1 MKNEPREVDTLTSH
15 ARRTGNGTIDVVLA
29 VRGHRFA
36 AGDAKVRLRAGKNVI
51 RAAAAVDENGVVHF
65 SVPQKGLQRAE
76 WRLAVRTAGD
86 EEFVRV
92 PARLLAPPGQPAALL
107 SGPGPQAVASS
118 TPAAST
124 LKRGLRK
131 GARRGRK
138 VASRVRRQVR
148 EAGDAGGPAL
158 GVDPVSG
165 STSPSDAVEPPAP
178 PAQAPAP
185 VAPAASPRARLTQ
198 AGALKEPLSLLSTD
212 IEHALLLTTPD
223 TTKAAARW
231 VKQLSPAS
239 VTVVL
244 LTADPQEAERW
255 SPPQGTPGSTVTTGV
270 ATGRDTLLQHVQA
283 LPRLDLVVATFPD
296 DDESVWPDGSDLVP
310 ILFPY
315 VSRGGGYLQDRST
328 EGAVAFP
335 WWLSRLAGAP
345 AEGGRREE
353 RERDAMLSGAIG
365 TVVVAPNLV
374 LTTKRQRHYLKIREE
389 QVPDLLAAREP
400 DLDVTILG
408 SRAGGSLTPATQ
420 EQSYGPRFGD
430 PWPDRID
437 YPSMSLRHYRGT
449 IDAGGGML
457 LSSGDSV
464 LPESFRWPHAP
475 VLGNFRL
482 ISTGEIARIKK
493 VDRPRGN
500 RLKGSY
506 FHFDCAFAGHF
517 GHFATET
524 VSRLWGWDEAK
535 RAIPDLKA
543 FYTVDPG
550 DPLQGG
556 VEREF
561 LRAYGIADDD
571 IVSVD
576 RPVTLESVVGA
587 SPMWE
592 NTDPFYVH
600 PDIREVWDRLSAG
613 LLTGPPSPHERI
625 FVSRGVE
632 LNHRR
637 GCRNAAEVEAL
648 FADRGFHIFYPE
660 DLPLPEQASL
670 FAGAKVVAGYGG
682 SAMANLMH
690 SRNLEATIVLSHHS
704 YVARNEHLYL
714 SLLGGEFH
722 YFWAPSD
729 VSPPRPGGR
738 TKQSV
743 RSSWEFD
750 MAGSGDDL
758 RRVLAAL

>member
-15 ARRTGNGTIDVVLA
+15 ARRSGNGTIDVVLA
-29 VRGHRFA
+29 VRGHTFA
-36 AGDAKVRLRAGKNVI
+36 PGDAKVRLRAGKNVI
-51 RAAAAVDENGVVHF
+51 RTSAAVDENGVVHF

-107 SGPGPQAVASS
+107 SGPGPQA
-118 TPAAST
+118 PAASP

-131 GARRGRK
+131 GARRGRA
-138 VASRVRRQVR
+138 VASRVRRQVDGG
-148 EAGDAGGPAL
+148 EAAPSPEHGKQ
-158 GVDPVSG
+158 SG
-165 STSPSDAVEPPAP
+165 SSSGTVQAPAP

-185 VAPAASPRARLTQ
+185 VASPRARLTQ

-223 TTKAAARW
+223 TTAAAARW

-239 VTVVL
+239 VTVLL
-244 LTADPQEAERW
+244 LTEDDEEAERW
-255 SPPQGTPGSTVTTGV
+255 SPPQGTSENTVTTGV
-270 ATGRDTLLQHVQA
+270 AGDRDTLLQRVQV
-283 LPRLDLVVATFPD
+283 LPRLDLVITTFPD
-296 DDESVWPDGSDLVP
+296 DDEGVWPDGSDLMSM
-310 ILFPY
+310 LFPY
-315 VSRGGGYLQDRST
+315 VGRGGGYLQDRSKKG
-328 EGAVAFP
+328 EVVFP
-335 WWLSRLAGAP
+335 RWWSRLAGAP
-345 AEGGRREE
+345 TEAGRRDE
-353 RERDAMLSGAIG
+353 RERDAMLSSAIG
-365 TVVVAPNLV
+365 TVVMAPNLV

-389 QVPDLLAAREP
+389 QVSDLLVAREP
-400 DLDVTILG
+400 ELDVTILG
-408 SRAGGSLTPATQ
+408 SRPGGSLTPATQ

-437 YPSMSLRHYRGT
+437 YPTMSLRHYRGK
-449 IDAGGGML
+449 IDASGGML

-475 VLGNFRL
+475 AFGNYRL
-482 ISTGEIARIKK
+482 ISTGEVGRIKK
-493 VDRPRGN
+493 VDRPRGH
-500 RLKGSY
+500 RLRGSY

-543 FYTVDPG
+543 LYIVNPG
-550 DPLQGG
+550 DPLQAG
-556 VEREF
+556 VERDF

-571 IVSVD
+571 IVAVD

-613 LLTGPPSPHERI
+613 LVTGPPSPHERI

-690 SRNLEATIVLSHHS
+690 SRNLEATIVLSHHG
-704 YVARNEHLYL
+704 YIARNEHLYL

-729 VSPPRPGGR
+729 VTPPRPGKR